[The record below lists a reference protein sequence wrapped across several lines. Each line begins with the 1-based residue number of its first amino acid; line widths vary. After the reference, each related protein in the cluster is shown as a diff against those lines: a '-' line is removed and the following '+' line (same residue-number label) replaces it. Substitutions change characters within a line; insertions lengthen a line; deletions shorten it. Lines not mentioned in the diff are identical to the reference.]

1 MTVRAG
7 KAILPN
13 HPRAPCMGTPLQNA
27 PPLRRLDL
35 WGRLS
40 DDIADTRVSDAALTV
55 NGPNSFHCVWAGRNG
70 PPG

>member
-1 MTVRAG
+1 
-7 KAILPN
+7 
-13 HPRAPCMGTPLQNA
+13 MGTPLQNA